1 MIRYYANREGIRTI
15 KWTDEP
21 SSKLYGESNQV
32 RKTKGELKLE
42 LNTDHIAVIKR
53 EYKKVRRYMKSS
65 IYQVRMMDGTEKVV
79 NELLDKYYKEE
90 DARE

>member
-1 MIRYYANREGIRTI
+1 MTESGKESDQSTGQTEQSIQNSTE
-15 KWTDEP
+15 
-21 SSKLYGESNQV
+21 ESNQSQ
-32 RKTKGELKLE
+32 KNEKGELKLE

-53 EYKKVRRYMKSS
+53 EYKKVKRYMKSS

-90 DARE
+90 DAKE

>member
-1 MIRYYANREGIRTI
+1 MTESGKESEQSNGQTEQSIQNSTE
-15 KWTDEP
+15 
-21 SSKLYGESNQV
+21 ESNQSQ
-32 RKTKGELKLE
+32 KNEKGELKLE

-90 DARE
+90 DAKE

>member
-1 MIRYYANREGIRTI
+1 MTESGKESEQSTGQ
-15 KWTDEP
+15 TEP
-21 SSKLYGESNQV
+21 SIQNSTEESNQSQ
-32 RKTKGELKLE
+32 KNEKGELKLE

-90 DARE
+90 DAKE

>member
-1 MIRYYANREGIRTI
+1 MTESGKESEQSNGQT
-15 KWTDEP
+15 EP
-21 SSKLYGESNQV
+21 SIQNSTEESNQSQ
-32 RKTKGELKLE
+32 KNEKGELKLE

-90 DARE
+90 DGRE

>member
-1 MIRYYANREGIRTI
+1 MTESGKESDQSNGQTEQSIQNSTE
-15 KWTDEP
+15 
-21 SSKLYGESNQV
+21 ESNQSQ
-32 RKTKGELKLE
+32 KNEKGELKLE

-90 DARE
+90 DAKE

>member
-1 MIRYYANREGIRTI
+1 MTESGKESDQSTGQTEQSIQNSTE
-15 KWTDEP
+15 
-21 SSKLYGESNQV
+21 ESNQSQ
-32 RKTKGELKLE
+32 KNEKGELKLE

-90 DARE
+90 DAKE

>member
-1 MIRYYANREGIRTI
+1 MTESGKESDQSNGQTEQSIQNSTE
-15 KWTDEP
+15 
-21 SSKLYGESNQV
+21 ESNQSQ
-32 RKTKGELKLE
+32 KNEKGELKLE

>member
-1 MIRYYANREGIRTI
+1 MTESGKESDQSTGQTEQSIQNSTE
-15 KWTDEP
+15 
-21 SSKLYGESNQV
+21 ESNQSQ
-32 RKTKGELKLE
+32 KNEKGELKLE

>member
-1 MIRYYANREGIRTI
+1 MTESGKESDQSNGQTEQSIQNST
-15 KWTDEP
+15 
-21 SSKLYGESNQV
+21 GESNQSQ
-32 RKTKGELKLE
+32 KNEKGELKLE